1 MSEGGDGK
9 GGEVEDSR
17 VLQAVLFAFLLL
29 LAGLVI
35 LTCIWKIV
43 KLIAVFKMESR
54 IEELEQMTA
63 NGTPQEMVLSPKEAR
78 LVRLFSLF
86 HLYFCNL
93 AKMLLVEYSF
103 HNYEDTAMAKKNHH
117 FHFQNPEETV
127 YPGWL

>member
-78 LVRLFSLF
+78 LVRLFSLSAI
-86 HLYFCNL
+86 C
-93 AKMLLVEYSF
+93 ES
-103 HNYEDTAMAKKNHH
+103 
-117 FHFQNPEETV
+117 
-127 YPGWL
+127 